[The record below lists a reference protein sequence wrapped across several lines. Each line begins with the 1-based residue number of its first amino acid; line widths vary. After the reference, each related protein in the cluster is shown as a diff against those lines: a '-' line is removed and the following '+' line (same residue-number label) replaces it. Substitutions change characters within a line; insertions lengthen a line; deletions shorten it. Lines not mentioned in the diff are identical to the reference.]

1 MALDPVITLASAI
14 YRSPGVYA
22 LLLGSGISRSAGV
35 PTGWEVVTKL
45 LEQLAALEGD
55 TPVDVFE
62 WYRERGGEPDYS
74 KLLEELAPSA
84 GDRQRLLQPY
94 FEPTEDERSR
104 AEKQPTAAH
113 RAIARL
119 VSGGWIRVIVTTNFD
134 RLLEQALAEE
144 GVQPV
149 VIADAAAAAGVA
161 PLAHTDCTVIKLHGD
176 YRNPDIRN
184 TVAELD
190 SYEPAT
196 DRLLDRVFDDYG
208 LLVCGWSGDW
218 DPALR
223 AAILRAPN
231 RRFTTF
237 WAHRGLLSDRASELV
252 EHRAAMGV
260 AVDGA
265 DELFTSVESKVQT
278 LGEMQ
283 REPLSIELAVAEVK
297 RFLPDPTLRIRLH
310 DLLMDEVTRL
320 GSLRDLPMS
329 VAGGSFDPILSRM
342 SELERECQTILPM
355 LTTLAYFADREDH
368 DELIVEVLT
377 RLVALERLRDGTVV
391 LLDLQ
396 RYPAMLALYVAG
408 VAGIAQDRLLAV
420 ERFLQRTIGLPG
432 DESPA
437 AVALSSWQV
446 MSHEDCNELF
456 ERERGTT
463 MQQPRS
469 EYLHQVLREP
479 LRFVL
484 PDDEQYDRCFDE
496 WEVLIGAAAALDRGR
511 GPLGRFIHS
520 RRREPF
526 PQEVLARRR
535 PLLEALAP
543 EGTSLDEVVNS
554 YLEQSRRAAF

>member
-1 MALDPVITLASAI
+1 MTLDPVIPLASAI

-35 PTGWEVVTKL
+35 PTGWEVVARL
-45 LEQLAALEGD
+45 LEQLAALED
-55 TPVDVFE
+55 AAPTDVFE
-62 WYRERGGEPDYS
+62 WYRDRGGEPDYS

-94 FEPTEDERSR
+94 FEPTEEERSR
-104 AEKQPTAAH
+104 GGKQPTAAH

-149 VIADAAAAAGVA
+149 VIADAAAAAGAA

-184 TVAELD
+184 TVAELE

-231 RRFTTF
+231 RRFATF
-237 WAHRGLLSDRASELV
+237 WAHRGALSERASELA
-252 EHRAAMGV
+252 EHRAAVGV

-265 DELFTSVESKVQT
+265 DELFTTVESKVQT

-297 RFLPDPTLRIRLH
+297 RFLPDPSLRIRLH

-329 VAGGSFDPILSRM
+329 AADRSFDPILSRM
-342 SELERECQTILPM
+342 TELERECQTVLPM
-355 LTTLAYFADREDH
+355 VATLAYFADREEH

-377 RLVALERLRDGTVV
+377 RLVGLERFQGGTT
-391 LLDLQ
+391 LLLELQ

-408 VAGIAQDRLLAV
+408 VAGIARGRLLAL
-420 ERFLQRTIGLPG
+420 EHFLRRTVGRPG

-437 AVALSSWQV
+437 VVALSSWQV
-446 MSHEDCNELF
+446 MSHDACNELF
-456 ERERGTT
+456 ERERGTK
-463 MQQPRS
+463 MKQPRS
-469 EYLHQVLREP
+469 EYLHRALREP

-484 PDDEQYDRCFDE
+484 PDDDQYDRCFDE
-496 WEVLIGAAAALDRGR
+496 WEVVIGAAAALHRGR
-511 GPLGRFIHS
+511 GPLGRFTYS
-520 RRREPF
+520 RREPF
-526 PQEVLARRR
+526 PQETLARRR
-535 PLLEALAP
+535 ELLEALAP
-543 EGTSLDEVVNS
+543 EGTDIDDVVNGHV
-554 YLEQSRRAAF
+554 EQSRQAAF

>member
-1 MALDPVITLASAI
+1 MPIDPLLTLASAI

-45 LEQLAALEGD
+45 LEQLAALERAA
-55 TPVDVFE
+55 PSDVFE

-84 GDRQRLLQPY
+84 GDRQRLLQPH
-94 FEPTEDERSR
+94 FEATEDERSR
-104 AEKQPTAAH
+104 GVKQPTAAH
-113 RAIARL
+113 KAIARL

-149 VIADAAAAAGVA
+149 VIADAAAAAGAA

-184 TVAELD
+184 TVAELEA
-190 SYEPAT
+190 YEPAT

-237 WAHRGLLSDRASELV
+237 WAHRGPLSERASELA
-252 EHRAAMGV
+252 EHRAAVRV

-265 DELFTSVESKVQT
+265 DELFTNVESKVQT

-297 RFLPDPTLRIRLH
+297 RYLPDPTLRIRLH

-320 GSLRDLPMS
+320 SSLRDLPMS
-329 VAGGSFDPILSRM
+329 AAGHSLGPVLSRM
-342 SELERECQTILPM
+342 SELERECQTVLPM
-355 LTTLAYFADREDH
+355 LVTLAYFADREEH

-377 RLVALERLRDGTVV
+377 RLVGLERLQGGTVV

-408 VAGIAQDRLLAV
+408 VAGIARGRLLAV
-420 ERFLQRTIGLPG
+420 KQSLWRTIGRPG

-437 AVALSSWQV
+437 AVALSSWHV
-446 MSHEDCNELF
+446 MSHEACEELF
-456 ERERGTT
+456 ERERGTK
-463 MQQPRS
+463 MKQPRS
-469 EYLHQVLREP
+469 EYLHRALREP

-484 PDDEQYDRCFDE
+484 PDDDQYDRCFDE
-496 WEVLIGAAAALDRGR
+496 WEVLIGAAAALHRGR
-511 GPLGRFIHS
+511 GPLGRFTYS
-520 RRREPF
+520 RREPF
-526 PQEVLARRR
+526 PQEVLARHRS
-535 PLLEALAP
+535 LLEALAP
-543 EGTSLDEVVNS
+543 ADTSVDEAVNR
-554 YLEQSRRAAF
+554 YVDQTRQAAF